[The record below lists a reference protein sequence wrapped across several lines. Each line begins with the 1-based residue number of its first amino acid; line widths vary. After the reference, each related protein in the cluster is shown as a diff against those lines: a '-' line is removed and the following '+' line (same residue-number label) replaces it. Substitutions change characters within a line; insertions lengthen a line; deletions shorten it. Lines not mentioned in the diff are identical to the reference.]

1 MLLLSAGSRLNCI
14 KGIANISVTSM
25 ESNSF
30 GNVSPNRRKRTIF
43 NASCRE
49 TP

>member
-1 MLLLSAGSRLNCI
+1 MLLLSACSRLNCM
-14 KGIANISVTSM
+14 KGIANISITSM
-25 ESNSF
+25 ESNSSE
-30 GNVSPNRRKRTIF
+30 NVPPKRRERTIF